1 MKEITDYWGGWFAGF
16 TDGEGSFQIIKR
28 NRRSPCANYECR
40 FSIQLRDDDRPILD
54 KIRNTLG
61 FGTTRDKPFYPGA
74 TRNARPLT
82 EFYVCAIA
90 DCAEL
95 VKFFERY
102 PLQAK
107 KQRDFEIWKQ
117 AVAELQ
123 KPVDCRDPDM
133 LEYYFQM
140 IKEVRRYDGQELPV
154 KPITINLQLTI
165 EWGENNVR
173 IH

>member
-1 MKEITDYWGGWFAGF
+1 MKEITDYWAGWFAGF
-16 TDGEGSFQIIKR
+16 TDGEGCFLIGKR
-28 NRRSPCANYECR
+28 NHHSPCASYECR

-107 KQRDFEIWKQ
+107 KQRDFAIWKQ

-123 KPVDCRDPDM
+123 KPLDCRDAD
-133 LEYYFQM
+133 LLDYYFHA
-140 IKEVRRYDGQELPV
+140 IKAVRQYEPV
-154 KPITINLQLTI
+154 EPLARPITINLQLSI
-165 EWGENNVR
+165 EWGETHV
-173 IH
+173 